1 MSKPRCFL
9 IEPCTNVNT
18 APASK
23 HGPVLVLFPRGSR
36 RASIWSDEFRQEI
49 LAALDA
55 HAYDPANDHI
65 VIAGHMIPVTIMIG
79 TLVQRFGEISVLF
92 YDAPSRDYVAYSMK
106 DIAYGQEH
114 ASGNRKAV

>member
-1 MSKPRCFL
+1 
-9 IEPCTNVNT
+9 
-18 APASK
+18 
-23 HGPVLVLFPRGSR
+23 
-36 RASIWSDEFRQEI
+36 
-49 LAALDA
+49 
-55 HAYDPANDHI
+55 
-65 VIAGHMIPVTIMIG
+65 MIPVTIMIG